1 MTNWVKYIRLL
12 LSHFSK
18 RFYNEYTVA
27 LRERMMYGKTKRCSD
42 ELAIGDAV
50 VIKDNTTILRSK
62 WKNERVKSVIKGRDN
77 IGSAGILASST
88 NGKLIDIFRPLQ
100 KLISLEV
107 SDNSNVEK
115 AHEKEQIVIS
125 ERPRQSAARTGELV
139 RRTAN
144 ME

>member
-1 MTNWVKYIRLL
+1 
-12 LSHFSK
+12 
-18 RFYNEYTVA
+18 
-27 LRERMMYGKTKRCSD
+27 MMYGKTKRCSD

-107 SDNSNVEK
+107 SDNSNIEK